1 MFKLQT
7 LTGSILSA
15 LAVAVVIPAHAGEV
29 TGPVTG
35 LELSMNAWADIGVI
49 DGRIERID
57 WSPALGI
64 QELNLSS
71 SLVVD
76 PITGD
81 VKLVDGAQ
89 THFDS
94 FTMTSNGTQ
103 SFVSIDLLPTAIP
116 SNVDPIIS
124 YGLQVVNNGAG
135 VATFQRINSSPIL
148 PTINGPTVVRAG
160 ISGSA
165 FDLGGNG
172 VTVTPNPNQAQDTDG
187 IAEMQIFR
195 VRQTIGSGAWTNAG
209 VDVGAAQS
217 FSGGG
222 SAFTYTYP
230 AVNLPLQAGPTGSF
244 AQMQTVTRFSLT
256 GGGDRMTFTGFAEIL
271 PVPEPGEYAMM
282 LAGLAVVA
290 SVARRRR
297 ISLS

>member
-7 LTGSILSA
+7 FVVSMLSA
-15 LAVAVVIPAHAGEV
+15 LAAVPTIPANAGEI
-29 TGPVTG
+29 TGPVSG
-35 LELSMNAWADIGVI
+35 LELIVQGWVG
-49 DGRIERID
+49 GGEID
-57 WSPALGI
+57 WSSAAGV
-64 QELNLSS
+64 QSLNLSS

-76 PITGD
+76 PVTGD
-81 VKLVDGAQ
+81 IKLVDGTQ

-94 FTMTSNGTQ
+94 FSTIANGT
-103 SFVSIDLLPTAIP
+103 SVMSIDLLPTIIP

-135 VATFQRINSSPIL
+135 VATFQRINTAPIL
-148 PTINGPTVVRAG
+148 PTISGPTVVRAG

-165 FDLGGNG
+165 FDLAGNG
-172 VTVTPNPNQAQDTDG
+172 VTVTPSPNIAQDTDG
-187 IAEMQIFR
+187 IAEMQIFQ
-195 VRQTIGSGAWTNAG
+195 VRQNIGSGAWTNAG

-230 AVNLPLQAGPTGSF
+230 AVNLPLQAGPTGTW

-271 PVPEPGEYAMM
+271 PVPEPGEYAML
-282 LAGLAVVA
+282 LAGLAVVG
-290 SVARRRR
+290 SVVRRRH

>member
-7 LTGSILSA
+7 LKASIMSA
-15 LAVAVVIPAHAGEV
+15 LAVAVMIPVHAGEI
-29 TGPVTG
+29 TGPVSG
-35 LELSMNAWADIGVI
+35 LELIVQAWSGGA
-49 DGRIERID
+49 EID
-57 WSPALGI
+57 WSAATGI
-64 QELNLSS
+64 QSLNLSS
-71 SLVVD
+71 SLYVD
-76 PITGD
+76 SATGD
-81 VKLVDGAQ
+81 IKLVDGAQ

-94 FTMTSNGTQ
+94 FTATGNGT
-103 SFVSIDLLPTAIP
+103 SLVSIDLLPTAIP

-124 YGLQVVNNGAG
+124 YGLSVVNNGAAN
-135 VATFQRINSSPIL
+135 ATFQRINTAPIL
-148 PTINGPTVVRAG
+148 PTISGPTVVRAG

-165 FDLGGNG
+165 FDFGGNG
-172 VTVTPNPNQAQDTDG
+172 VTVTPNPNQTQDTDG

-271 PVPEPGEYAMM
+271 PVPEPGEYAML

-290 SVARRRR
+290 SIARRRH

>member
-7 LTGSILSA
+7 LKASIMSA
-15 LAVAVVIPAHAGEV
+15 LAVAVMIPVHAGEI
-29 TGPVTG
+29 TGPVSG
-35 LELSMNAWADIGVI
+35 LELIVQAWSGGA
-49 DGRIERID
+49 EID
-57 WSPALGI
+57 WSAATGI
-64 QELNLSS
+64 QSLNLSS
-71 SLVVD
+71 SLYVD
-76 PITGD
+76 SATGD
-81 VKLVDGAQ
+81 IKLVDGAQ

-94 FTMTSNGTQ
+94 FTATGNGT
-103 SFVSIDLLPTAIP
+103 SLVSIDLLPTAIP

-124 YGLQVVNNGAG
+124 YGLSVVNNGAAN
-135 VATFQRINSSPIL
+135 ATFQRINTAPIL
-148 PTINGPTVVRAG
+148 PTISGPTVVRAG

-165 FDLGGNG
+165 FDFGGNG
-172 VTVTPNPNQAQDTDG
+172 VTVTPNPNQTQDTDG

-256 GGGDRMTFTGFAEIL
+256 GGGDRITFTGFAEIL
-271 PVPEPGEYAMM
+271 PVPEPGEYAML

-290 SVARRRR
+290 SIARRRH

>member
-7 LTGSILSA
+7 FAVSMLSA
-15 LAVAVVIPAHAGEV
+15 LAAASAIPVNAGEV
-29 TGPVTG
+29 SGSVSG
-35 LELSMNAWADIGVI
+35 LELIVQAWTGGA
-49 DGRIERID
+49 EID
-57 WSPALGI
+57 WSSASGI
-64 QELNLSS
+64 QSLNLTS

-81 VKLVDGAQ
+81 IKLADGAQ

-94 FTMTSNGTQ
+94 FTTMANGT
-103 SFVSIDLLPTAIP
+103 SIVSIDLLPTAIP

-135 VATFQRINSSPIL
+135 VATFQRINTSPIL
-148 PTINGPTVVRAG
+148 PTISGPTVVRAG

-165 FDLGGNG
+165 FDLAGNG
-172 VTVTPNPNQAQDTDG
+172 VTVTPNPNIAQDTDG

-195 VRQTIGSGAWTNAG
+195 ARQTIGSGAWTNLG
-209 VDVGAAQS
+209 VDVGGAQT

-230 AVNLPLQAGPTGSF
+230 AVNLPLQAGPTGTF

-256 GGGDRMTFTGFAEIL
+256 GGGDRMTFTGFAEII

-282 LAGLAVVA
+282 LAGLAVVG
-290 SVARRRR
+290 SISRRRR
-297 ISLS
+297 VQLS

>member
-7 LTGSILSA
+7 FTVSMLSA
-15 LAVAVVIPAHAGEV
+15 LAAAAAIPANAGEV
-29 TGPVTG
+29 IGPVSG
-35 LELSMNAWADIGVI
+35 LELVVQAWSGGA
-49 DGRIERID
+49 EID
-57 WSPALGI
+57 WSSATGTQALD
-64 QELNLSS
+64 LT
-71 SLVVD
+71 SLLYVD
-76 PITGD
+76 PTTGD
-81 VKLVDGAQ
+81 IKLIDGAQ

-94 FTMTSNGTQ
+94 FTTIAGGGSV
-103 SFVSIDLLPTAIP
+103 VSIDLLPTAIA

-124 YGLQVVNNGAG
+124 YGLQVVNNGAAA
-135 VATFQRINSSPIL
+135 ATFQRINTSPIL

-172 VTVTPNPNQAQDTDG
+172 VTVTPNTSAGVVTDTDG

-195 VRQTIGSGAWTNAG
+195 ARQTIGSGAWTNLG
-209 VDVGAAQS
+209 VDVGAAQT

-222 SAFTYTYP
+222 SASTYTYGP
-230 AVNLPLQAGPTGSF
+230 VNLPLQAGPTGTF

-256 GGGDRMTFTGFAEIL
+256 GGGDRMTLTGFAEIL

-290 SVARRRR
+290 GVARRRR
-297 ISLS
+297 VSLS